1 MVRTIGSLPHA
12 PFAGLS
18 RLRGIVPTK
27 TTALPISELSNRS
40 QVAEQQGGGTG
51 GGGGRG
57 TNSSKQH
64 DPPDKDSGSGNNILL
79 HIEAQWPVLLVGVA
93 IPILLGTFH
102 QCVFAIPE
110 LQRDV
115 TGLKSGHA
123 ELKAEFKAGHAELK
137 AEFKAG
143 QAELKAV
150 QAELKA
156 GQAELKAELQS
167 EIKEVKLILQR
178 LCVAMGKSECALP
191 PIACA

>member
-123 ELKAEFKAGHAELK
+123 ELKAEFKAG
-137 AEFKAG
+137 